1 MTSASA
7 SALQLSNF
15 RLLIRSTTSYLS
27 CTWAPVWRFFRI
39 ASDQAWLLRIEW
51 NRVCAGLSSASPI
64 APQSRH
70 RHTEPMAK
78 PAGIGAYLGSL
89 LRGIGGSFR
98 GRWLLPQQGEQFGKR
113 DHVQRLAAR
122 AGAVAGPVQREL
134 QRPGGLSEPLPLGGV
149 SLRDALV
156 GVIRQDGDPATALGF
171 PEAFPER
178 FGLGFGEVTHG
189 WRVVNGILGAV
200 PIVSPLSRWPAHGC
214 SRSRHETSPTA
225 GMPSGQITVLPAVS
239 PTGSPL
245 TVTAGTG
252 RGSG

>member
-1 MTSASA
+1 MAA
-7 SALQLSNF
+7 RCLAMMRAAREMLLVSALTATVTWLLWAIGCL
-15 RLLIRSTTSYLS
+15 LLINLPDDFRERIST
-27 CTWAPVWRFFRI
+27 PVVELPAADPLDHVVLVMHMGTDVPVLQDCQRPGM
-39 ASDQAWLLRIEW
+39 AAQ
-51 NRVCAGLSSASPI
+51 NRVEPGVRGLVFGQSHRPAVQ
-64 APQSRH
+64 APPH
-70 RHTEPMAK
+70 
-78 PAGIGAYLGSL
+78 GA
-89 LRGIGGSFR
+89 
-98 GRWLLPQQGEQFGKR
+98 
-113 DHVQRLAAR
+113 D
-122 AGAVAGPVQREL
+122 AGPVQREL